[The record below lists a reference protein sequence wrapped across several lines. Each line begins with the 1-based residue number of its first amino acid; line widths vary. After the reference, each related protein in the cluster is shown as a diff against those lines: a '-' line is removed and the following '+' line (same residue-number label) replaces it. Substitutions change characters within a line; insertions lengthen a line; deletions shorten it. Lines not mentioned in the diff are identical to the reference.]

1 MTEFGG
7 RVSAVNRPGRWAAA
21 IGRRWPTLLALA
33 VSAATWAGGG
43 SDESVIGVGQVLP
56 QLPLLY
62 LIVCKIHRPRASWPV
77 LIAGITATFV
87 LRAADLI
94 DPATVAVAIALI
106 VLLWAAVDG
115 HLRADGLLQLQAIGM
130 IGFGALALTGLALEP
145 EVGRYLIAVGW
156 LLHGAWDF
164 LHLRCGKVVVR
175 SYAEWCGVVDILI
188 AGQLLF
194 LR

>member
-1 MTEFGG
+1 MS
-7 RVSAVNRPGRWAAA
+7 RLGRWAVA
-21 IGRRWPTLLALA
+21 IGRRWPTLLALV

-77 LIAGITATFV
+77 LIAGIAATFV
-87 LRAADLI
+87 LRAVDII
-94 DPATVAVAIALI
+94 DPATLAVAIALI
-106 VLLWAAVDG
+106 VLVWAAVDG
-115 HLRADGLLQLQAIGM
+115 QLRADGLLRIQAIGM

-145 EVGRYLIAVGW
+145 DVGRYLIAAGW
-156 LLHGAWDF
+156 LLHGVWD
-164 LHLRCGKVVVR
+164 LVHLWRGKVVVR